1 MNLDLLKNRWRQ
13 PTDDEI
19 DRDVAELRQILERV
33 EGPKEPHPAYY
44 QNFLVKV
51 RGRIDEER
59 FQRRRV
65 APSTIWASLTA
76 TAVVVALVVGGVF
89 TPSTREIAEV
99 GMGSRATV
107 TAPSATEMDEPLFG
121 ESSSASSD
129 LLADNSSSATY
140 TNGTTSLVL
149 NDDDVKMLNAI
160 MSDDDD
166 ALFEAMA
173 DSEGI

>member
-1 MNLDLLKNRWRQ
+1 MNLDMLKNRWRQ
-13 PTDDEI
+13 PTDEEI
-19 DRDVAELRQILERV
+19 DRDVAELRQILGRV
-33 EGPKEPHPAYY
+33 DGPKEPHPAYY

-99 GMGSRATV
+99 GAGSRATV
-107 TAPSATEMDEPLFG
+107 TAPSATDEPLFG
-121 ESSSASSD
+121 DSQTESSD
-129 LLADNSSSATY
+129 LLADNGSSATY
-140 TNGTTSLVL
+140 TDGTSSLVL
-149 NDDDVKMLNAI
+149 NDDDVQMLNAI

-166 ALFEAMA
+166 ALFEAMV

>member
-13 PTDDEI
+13 PSDDEI

-33 EGPKEPHPAYY
+33 EGPQEPHPAYY

-89 TPSTREIAEV
+89 TPSTPELAEGGKV
-99 GMGSRATV
+99 GGATV
-107 TAPSATEMDEPLFG
+107 TAPAAAETNEPLFG
-121 ESSSASSD
+121 ESSSTSSD